1 MCMNQLVEYKT
12 YFVYIILSLS
22 FLLLFF
28 LFSLGNLVFPLEIKL
43 LNVVRI
49 LQIEYRLMNS
59 IIFHYFYKNNKSLW
73 YTLLLS
79 EIHLTVEIWSFA
91 VIKAYITN
99 ITRVYSKQV
108 PGRPI
113 GNHIH
118 VHIYQKFKVRRKV

>member
-49 LQIEYRLMNS
+49 LQIEYRLMSS